1 VHCEVDE
8 ALEQAEV
15 AGYNAI
21 AKDFQRSLEAQ
32 RELWE
37 MLRGLDRPYL
47 RGTPGIECNAY
58 PELKDY
64 GKLGDLGF
72 QRPAS

>member
-1 VHCEVDE
+1 MHCEVDE

-37 MLRGLDRPYL
+37 MLRAWTGPIWGAPD
-47 RGTPGIECNAY
+47 
-58 PELKDY
+58 
-64 GKLGDLGF
+64 
-72 QRPAS
+72 